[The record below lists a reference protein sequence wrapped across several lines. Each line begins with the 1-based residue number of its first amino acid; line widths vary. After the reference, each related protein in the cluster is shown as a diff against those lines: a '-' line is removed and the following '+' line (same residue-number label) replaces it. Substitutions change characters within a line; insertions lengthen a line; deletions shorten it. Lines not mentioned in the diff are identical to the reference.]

1 MKKLSKTIKLSL
13 LQRRF
18 FKIKGKN
25 YICDKNLI
33 MTKNIFCILVICVL
47 FTSCIPVKDLTY
59 LQDKNT
65 SIEQSN
71 VAVVQSKPYRLQAND
86 ILKINIKAIDP
97 KLVSIFNTTEN
108 PIDAVKSESS
118 LYFDGFTVDDHGNI
132 RMPLLGEI
140 NVIGYTL
147 EEVRIK
153 IEKQLLEEYF
163 KSGAN
168 IFVTV
173 KLAGFRYTINGEV
186 ASTGTKTLFQDHV
199 NIMEAIANS
208 GDITTVGNRKSV
220 TVIRQTPTGV
230 QMNDIDLTDKNV
242 MKSPYYYLQPN
253 DYIYVK
259 PLKQKTWG
267 TGQTGIQSIGTI
279 ITLLSLATT
288 VYLIIKN

>member
-1 MKKLSKTIKLSL
+1 
-13 LQRRF
+13 
-18 FKIKGKN
+18 
-25 YICDKNLI
+25 
-33 MTKNIFCILVICVL
+33 MTKNSLYILLFISTL
-47 FTSCIPVKDLTY
+47 FTSCIPVKDLWY

-65 SIEQSN
+65 SEEQNSIS
-71 VAVVQSKPYRLQAND
+71 VVESKPYRLQSKD
-86 ILKINIKAIDP
+86 VLSISIKAIDP

-108 PIDAVKSESS
+108 TATGKSESA

-132 RMPLLGEI
+132 RMPILGEI

-147 EEVRIK
+147 EEVRLT
-153 IEKQLLEEYF
+153 IEKKLSEEYF
-163 KSGAN
+163 KTEAN

-173 KLAGFRYTINGEV
+173 KLAGFKYTINGEV
-186 ASTGTKTLFQDHV
+186 GSTGTKTLFQEHV
-199 NIMEAIANS
+199 NVMEAIANA
-208 GDITTVGNRKSV
+208 GDISTVGDRKTV
-220 TVIRQTPTGV
+220 TIIRQTPTGV
-230 QMNDIDLTDKNV
+230 QMNEIDLTDRNV